1 MAILPDRAGIKFSL
15 GPIRVLSGMAVSRP
29 EWANDGLVIEN
40 FVAAFVGLGLLI
52 YLGYALARPDRF

>member
-1 MAILPDRAGIKFSL
+1 
-15 GPIRVLSGMAVSRP
+15 MAVSRP